1 VLFSGVEVLA
11 TIRLRSDAG
20 VIATNT
26 VSLAE
31 WRFSVIAKKRFEAQ
45 VSNNHSQGRS
55 PFWAKSPGHS
65 NAASEEKAF
74 AVFQSDILIPEQ
86 FLATYQRTFRLD
98 PEKVLM
104 LAVLQDA
111 VTCFQENIAATCK
124 RKRALYQEAEEW
136 FDAEDKSYLFS
147 FENIC
152 EALGFDVSYLRQG
165 LLRWKQK
172 TAERQSR
179 QALTRAA
186 G

>member
-1 VLFSGVEVLA
+1 MI
-11 TIRLRSDAG
+11 T
-20 VIATNT
+20 
-26 VSLAE
+26 
-31 WRFSVIAKKRFEAQ
+31 KKRFEAQ
-45 VSNNHSQGRS
+45 VSNNLSNNHSQGRS
-55 PFWAKSPGHS
+55 PFWVKSPGQS
-65 NAASEEKAF
+65 NAVSEEKAF

-124 RKRALYQEAEEW
+124 RKRALYLEAEEW
-136 FDAEDKSYLFS
+136 FIAEDKSYLFS

-165 LLRWKQK
+165 LLRWKEK
-172 TAERQSR
+172 EKAERQSR
-179 QALTRAA
+179 QTVTRAV

>member
-1 VLFSGVEVLA
+1 M
-11 TIRLRSDAG
+11 IM
-20 VIATNT
+20 
-26 VSLAE
+26 
-31 WRFSVIAKKRFEAQ
+31 KKRFEAQ
-45 VSNNHSQGRS
+45 VSNNHSNNHNQGRS
-55 PFWAKSPGHS
+55 PFWVKSSGQS

-111 VTCFQENIAATCK
+111 VTCFQENISTTCK
-124 RKRALYQEAEEW
+124 RKRVLYQEAEEW
-136 FDAEDKSYLFS
+136 FLAEDKSYLFS

-152 EALGFDVSYLRQG
+152 EALGFDVSYLRRG
-165 LLRWKQK
+165 LLRWKNRAVEK
-172 TAERQSR
+172 QSS
-179 QALTRAA
+179 QPITRAA

>member
-1 VLFSGVEVLA
+1 
-11 TIRLRSDAG
+11 
-20 VIATNT
+20 
-26 VSLAE
+26 
-31 WRFSVIAKKRFEAQ
+31 
-45 VSNNHSQGRS
+45 
-55 PFWAKSPGHS
+55 
-65 NAASEEKAF
+65 
-74 AVFQSDILIPEQ
+74 Q

-165 LLRWKQK
+165 LLRWKEK
-172 TAERQSR
+172 AAERQSR
-179 QALTRAA
+179 QPVTRAA

>member
-1 VLFSGVEVLA
+1 MI
-11 TIRLRSDAG
+11 T
-20 VIATNT
+20 
-26 VSLAE
+26 
-31 WRFSVIAKKRFEAQ
+31 KKRFEAKASNT

-55 PFWAKSPGHS
+55 PFWVKSPGQA

-98 PEKVLM
+98 PERVLM

-124 RKRALYQEAEEW
+124 RKRVLYQEAEEW
-136 FDAEDKSYLFS
+136 FLAEDKSYLFS

-152 EALGFDVSYLRQG
+152 DALGFDVGYFRQG
-165 LLRWKQK
+165 LMRWKDK
-172 TAERQSR
+172 ALETQSATR
-179 QALTRAA
+179 PFNLNRAA
-186 G
+186 S

>member
-1 VLFSGVEVLA
+1 MI
-11 TIRLRSDAG
+11 T
-20 VIATNT
+20 
-26 VSLAE
+26 
-31 WRFSVIAKKRFEAQ
+31 KKRFEAPA
-45 VSNNHSQGRS
+45 SNSLSNSHSQGRS
-55 PFWAKSPGHS
+55 PFWVKGPGQS

-124 RKRALYQEAEEW
+124 KKRVLYQEAEEW
-136 FDAEDKSYLFS
+136 FLANDASYLFS

-152 EALGFDVSYLRQG
+152 EALGFDVGYFRQG
-165 LLRWKQK
+165 LLRWKEK
-172 TAERQSR
+172 ALERQSGCR
-179 QALTRAA
+179 PANRAA